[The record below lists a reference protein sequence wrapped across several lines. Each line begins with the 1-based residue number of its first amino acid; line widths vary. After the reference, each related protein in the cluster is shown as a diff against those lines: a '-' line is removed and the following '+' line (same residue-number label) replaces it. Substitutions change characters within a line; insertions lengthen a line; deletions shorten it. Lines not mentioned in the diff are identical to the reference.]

1 MMWNNWIQVKTCQYI
16 RWHNIWYLDTGSITI
31 ESTGKPIYYD
41 DYTLITKIF
50 KNAYFHIFG
59 ELFIDEKYDPQEPD
73 ECKQT
78 LSRPGPGVTCPDY
91 VRPIWNG
98 PFRSIQIIEYGP
110 YHMENMLCVQRFQ
123 KYISGCDGNCDA
135 FTLHGCNYLN
145 ISQCLDCNVFWRTG
159 FHIYNL

>member
-1 MMWNNWIQVKTCQYI
+1 M
-16 RWHNIWYLDTGSITI
+16 GSVTI

-91 VRPIWNG
+91 VRPIS
-98 PFRSIQIIEYGP
+98 FHP
-110 YHMENMLCVQRFQ
+110 YNVENMLCVQRFK
-123 KYISGCDGNCDA
+123 KYISGCDGNRDA
-135 FTLHGCNYLN
+135 FTVHGCYYLN
-145 ISQCLDCNVFWRTG
+145 ISQCLDCNVF
-159 FHIYNL
+159 